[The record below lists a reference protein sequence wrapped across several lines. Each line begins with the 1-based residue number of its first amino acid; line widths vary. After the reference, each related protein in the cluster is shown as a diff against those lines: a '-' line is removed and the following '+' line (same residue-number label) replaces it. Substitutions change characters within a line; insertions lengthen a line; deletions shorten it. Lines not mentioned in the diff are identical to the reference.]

1 MMIYPEDYRE
11 FMDEYSYISSKIS
24 VMPVFRVYQMV
35 DHYFSQK
42 KKDKIEKEFSLN
54 NYEVTFR
61 NADDGSGVLC
71 RVKLR

>member
-1 MMIYPEDYRE
+1 MMVYPEDYRE
-11 FMDEYSYISSKIS
+11 FMDEYSYINDKIS

-35 DHYFSQK
+35 DHYFSRK
-42 KKDKIEKEFSLN
+42 KRDKLEKEFSLN